1 MFEDDYLNND
11 RTFLL
16 FSLAVVLFI
25 LIHTLEFQN
34 FLIIREDKCS
44 LLFIYTLQYRLKPW
58 KRLSKLSFSLPVLS
72 ASHCFIWASFTGCNY
87 LTIPDGMSHDA
98 FLDRQYLFI
107 MK

>member
-1 MFEDDYLNND
+1 MLEDDYLNND

-44 LLFIYTLQYRLKPW
+44 LLFIYTLQYRLKP
-58 KRLSKLSFSLPVLS
+58 
-72 ASHCFIWASFTGCNY
+72 
-87 LTIPDGMSHDA
+87 
-98 FLDRQYLFI
+98 
-107 MK
+107 